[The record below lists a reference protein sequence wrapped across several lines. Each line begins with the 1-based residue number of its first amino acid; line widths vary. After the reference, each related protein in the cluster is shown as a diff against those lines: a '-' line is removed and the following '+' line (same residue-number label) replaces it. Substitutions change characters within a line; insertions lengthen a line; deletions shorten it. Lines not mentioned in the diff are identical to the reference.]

1 MPPPPDGWFDEIAD
15 FMREAYWAPD
25 TGRVQAFTKGTEQE
39 VAFLVHE
46 LALAPGMRV
55 LDVGCGPGRHALTL
69 ARRGITV
76 HGIDRADA
84 FLELAREFARQE
96 ELPATFEHVDV
107 RDLIAEAEFDAV
119 ICLCQGGFGLL
130 GGNDEEDV
138 IQRIVNTVRP
148 GGPVAVSAFSAVFAL
163 RFLEPGETFDP
174 ETGVLHEQST
184 VRGPDGAERMFE
196 LWTTCFTPRELRL
209 VARQAGID
217 GVQIYGVTPGDYA
230 RRPPALDR
238 PELLLVGRRRTSA

>member
-1 MPPPPDGWFDEIAD
+1 
-15 FMREAYWAPD
+15 
-25 TGRVQAFTKGTEQE
+25 
-39 VAFLVHE
+39 
-46 LALAPGMRV
+46 
-55 LDVGCGPGRHALTL
+55 
-69 ARRGITV
+69 
-76 HGIDRADA
+76 
-84 FLELAREFARQE
+84 
-96 ELPATFEHVDV
+96 
-107 RDLIAEAEFDAV
+107 
-119 ICLCQGGFGLL
+119 
-130 GGNDEEDV
+130 
-138 IQRIVNTVRP
+138 VNTVRP

-174 ETGVLHEQST
+174 DTGVLHEQST

-238 PELLLVGRRRTSA
+238 PELLLVGRRRNSPELPLPRAARWR